1 MSIRLPYKDVNI
13 VSRSFR
19 LMSDGMKDPEKVL
32 INSDYDLYT
41 SYFSTAV
48 GDNKFVN
55 PLPGFGR
62 NTDPHPKPIM
72 ENRMG
77 NLGRYYKRI
86 HNDNALSVTLTAGVP
101 EFTGMITF
109 ILNMFDYS
117 ASVMANKGRAPGWAY
132 YIAQGAASI
141 AFWPAQIVATS
152 FNFFEF
158 LTGTPKNKWYYCK
171 PTMGQY
177 FIAAQGIFNDLMV
190 AAGYSLSVLPK
201 GRQDQG
207 NTKKGDRD
215 FNGGGDKGYTS
226 DTRAAKN
233 NMSYLHSLFP
243 DAINDDGTI
252 DILKVSTRGVRKFR
266 YFMKKIKE
274 LDDQAGITT
283 VPQKD
288 QAIRRIADN
297 LMRDAG
303 FVNGNSGYAGG
314 ISSQD
319 YLMKEL
325 KTVGASRG
333 MDEITYPEVASAY
346 TDKDAG
352 INIKPQSAAK
362 ATGAAAGTSNPM
374 NDLRNKLAAY
384 DQESYGVNNNANGN
398 GPAAAQGAGQQSPD
412 LSGTVPGGFTE
423 QGDVSDESWLTQ
435 VGSLLMDGFYGGL
448 DGVTFRMEGGANSVS
463 DSFGNQTTASAIQ
476 GTFNNTVQA
485 VQDFKFNLQGGATG
499 IEFIDEFVNTAK
511 EAVAGLA
518 AGSVIGNV
526 PLALLGNSKV
536 DIPEHWADSTTNLHS
551 ESFSFYFEAPYAHP
565 YSIATNVFLPLSLL
579 MPFVV
584 PFSTGGSTYT
594 SPFLLKCFSRGKTI
608 IRTGIVQSAQFEFGV
623 GPLGWTTDMKP
634 RNCRVTLQVADLDK
648 VMSVPIT
655 RVSNPLDLLNIAAQ
669 SSRYLGDI
677 GKYNDWVNR
686 VAGIDYL
693 DTVLRY
699 NDLNRRLTRFTRDVE
714 NMFTPS
720 TVAATVNDSI
730 VGDVARIFVGRPLN
744 R

>member
-1 MSIRLPYKDVNI
+1 MSIRIPYKDSNI

-19 LMSDGMKDPEKVL
+19 LMSDGIKDPDKVL

-41 SYFSTAV
+41 SYFSTAI

-77 NLGRYYKRI
+77 NMGRYYKRI

-117 ASVMANKGRAPGWAY
+117 AAVMANKGRAPSWAF

-152 FNFFEF
+152 FNFFEY

-190 AAGYSLSVLPK
+190 AAGYSLTVLPN

-215 FNGGGDKGYTS
+215 FNGGGDKGFVS

-233 NMSYLHSLFP
+233 NASYLNSLFP

-266 YFMKKIKE
+266 YFMKRIKE
-274 LDDQAGITT
+274 LDDNAGITT
-283 VPQKD
+283 GQQKD

-297 LMRDAG
+297 LMKDAG
-303 FVNGNSGYAGG
+303 FVNGNSGYAAG
-314 ISSQD
+314 ISSRD

-333 MDEITYPEVASAY
+333 MDEISYPEVASAY

-352 INIKPQSAAK
+352 VNIKPESAAK
-362 ATGAAAGTSNPM
+362 ATGAATGTSNPM
-374 NDLRNKLAAY
+374 NDLQNKLASY
-384 DQESYGVNNNANGN
+384 DQESYGVNNNADGT
-398 GPAAAQGAGQQSPD
+398 GTAPQGAGQQTPD
-412 LSGTVPGGFTE
+412 LQGSVPGSFD
-423 QGDVSDESWLTQ
+423 QVSDVSESGWLTQ
-435 VGSLLMDGFYGGL
+435 VGTLLMDGFYGGL
-448 DGVTFRMEGGANSVS
+448 DGVTFRMEGGASSVT
-463 DSFGNQTTASAIQ
+463 DSFSNQTTPSAIQ
-476 GTFNNTVQA
+476 STFNNTVQA
-485 VQDFKFNLQGGATG
+485 VQDFKFNMQGGATG
-499 IEFIDEFVNTAK
+499 VEFIDEFVGTIK
-511 EAVAGLA
+511 DAVTGLA

-536 DIPEHWADSTTNLHS
+536 DIPEHWSDSQTNLHR
-551 ESFSFYFEAPYAHP
+551 EQFSFYFEAPYGHP
-565 YSIATNVFLPLSLL
+565 YSIATNVFLPISLL
-579 MPFVV
+579 LPFVV
-584 PFSTGGSTYT
+584 PFSTGGATYT
-594 SPFLLKCFSRGKTI
+594 SPFILKCFSRGKSI
-608 IRTGIVQSAQFEFGV
+608 IRTGIVENATFEFGV

-634 RNCRVTLQVADLDK
+634 RNCRVSLQVADLDK

-693 DTVLRY
+693 DTILRY
-699 NDLNRRLTRFTRDVE
+699 NDLNRRLTRFTRDTE
-714 NMFTPS
+714 QMFKPA
-720 TVAATVNDSI
+720 TVAGVLNDSI
-730 VGDVARIFVGRPLN
+730 VGDIGRIFSGRPLN